1 MVIDK
6 VATIWVTAPN
16 AAAIT
21 LPTLAE
27 SCGARARRDHTRK
40 RGAYKAFFATIAS
53 YALWRGFG
61 FEMIMCEILRV
72 FRELMR
78 MAGRFQR
85 VMSAPTCNML
95 PRLNSGSDT
104 SF

>member
-1 MVIDK
+1 MFPTQNTMVIDK

-40 RGAYKAFFATIAS
+40 RGAYKAFFATIACYM

-61 FEMIMCEILRV
+61 FEMIMCEIHVLRV

-85 VMSAPTCNML
+85 VMSAPYM
-95 PRLNSGSDT
+95 
-104 SF
+104 